1 MQSRLSVSLWEDVTL
16 RVTATAAH
24 IASWPRA
31 ACILCQ
37 GPALGF
43 EMWGIRILEGFA
55 DSLIVTLLNVL
66 LARVMNSSGFTN
78 EAQKMLPTS
87 LSVQKGVL
95 HH

>member
-43 EMWGIRILEGFA
+43 EMWEFAFWKALLIL
-55 DSLIVTLLNVL
+55 SLLRCLMYFWL
-66 LARVMNSSGFTN
+66 ES
-78 EAQKMLPTS
+78 
-87 LSVQKGVL
+87 
-95 HH
+95 